1 MQTRKISKQ
10 IFHLSL
16 YFNDEQRSHPKLFHG
31 AKTAVPTSV
40 FQSFYLYL
48 FVKNLFNKKV
58 TIFSTAMKVF
68 LPRGSSKS
76 SSEYQRWNPTHPLAS
91 WNREKSSLEFFLR
104 SVLCR
109 LHNCFLPHRPF
120 PLSVLPHQMAKRTRI
135 PTERTLP
142 IRASLFSLCQNCVG
156 FISPFPV
163 VPPGPICIQL
173 EAGVSLGLSITGNSI
188 FNMNSRDTE

>member
-1 MQTRKISKQ
+1 M
-10 IFHLSL
+10 FHLSL

-31 AKTAVPTSV
+31 EKKAVPSSV
-40 FQSFYLYL
+40 FQSFYLH
-48 FVKNLFNKKV
+48 LFNKKV

-76 SSEYQRWNPTHPLAS
+76 SSEYQNVEPHTHPMAS
-91 WNREKSSLEFFLR
+91 WNREKSSFGFFLR

-109 LHNCFLPHRPF
+109 LYNCFLPRRPF

-163 VPPGPICIQL
+163 VPPGPICTQL

-188 FNMNSRDTE
+188 FNINSRDTE